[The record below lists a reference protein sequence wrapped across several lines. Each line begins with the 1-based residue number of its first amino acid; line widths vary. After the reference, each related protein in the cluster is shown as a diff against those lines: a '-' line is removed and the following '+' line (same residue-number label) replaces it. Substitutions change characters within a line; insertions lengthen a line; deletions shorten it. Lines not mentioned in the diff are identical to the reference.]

1 MRSMNLAQETRALF
15 TPAFDLQA
23 HLSRSAEVR
32 TFDLLAH
39 VRKRQTINVLST
51 TCKLLR
57 RPL

>member
-1 MRSMNLAQETRALF
+1 MNLHAELRALF
-15 TPAFDLQA
+15 APTFALTD

-51 TCKLLR
+51 TCAKLR
-57 RPL
+57 RPLP